1 VLAQGARPLVT
12 QVDTAVSPG
21 GKLTVF
27 AASAPNEITATLEE
41 QGHGM
46 FTYYFLKGLGGEA
59 KDASGTVTP
68 RGLYD
73 YLKPKVQDAASRQNR
88 DQTPV
93 LEGAVDGEIVR
104 FKQ

>member
-1 VLAQGARPLVT
+1 MDLNP
-12 QVDTAVSPG
+12 D
-21 GKLTVF
+21 GKLVLF
-27 AASAPNEITATLEE
+27 AAASAQETTSTLDE
-41 QGHGM
+41 QGHGI

-59 KDASGTVTP
+59 KDADGAVTP

-93 LEGAVDGEIVR
+93 LEGAAQDAELVR
-104 FKQ
+104 FQ